1 MDKKIIGEKISSLRK
16 EKGLTQKELAD
27 RLGVTDK
34 AISKWETG
42 VHFPDIAIMESLAEE
57 LEITVSELLG
67 FEDATKEEVIKGMTL
82 VSDEEKMKTKKQMK
96 TRAIELI
103 VYGAIGF
110 PTSIYLSWILHLQ
123 GLQGGVYG
131 ITTNLLMI
139 LAMTA
144 FVSGI
149 ETLINLRKL

>member
-27 RLGVTDK
+27 RLSVTDK

-42 VHFPDIAIMESLAEE
+42 VHFPDIAILENLAEE
-57 LEITVSELLG
+57 LGITVSELLG

-82 VSDEEKMKTKKQMK
+82 VSDEEKKKIKAQMK
-96 TRAIELI
+96 GRAIELI

-131 ITTNLLMI
+131 STTTLLMI

-144 FVSGI
+144 FISGI

>member
-27 RLGVTDK
+27 RLSVTDK

-42 VHFPDIAIMESLAEE
+42 VHFPDIAILENLAEE
-57 LEITVSELLG
+57 LEITVSELLC

-82 VSDEEKMKTKKQMK
+82 VSDEEKKKIKTKM
-96 TRAIELI
+96 RARAVELV
-103 VYGAIGF
+103 VYGSIGF

-123 GLQGGVYG
+123 GLQGGIYG
-131 ITTNLLMI
+131 ITTTLLMI
-139 LAMTA
+139 LAMTC
-144 FVSGI
+144 FISGI

>member
-27 RLGVTDK
+27 RLCVTDK

-42 VHFPDIAIMESLAEE
+42 VHFPDIAILENLAEE
-57 LEITVSELLG
+57 LGITVSELLG
-67 FEDATKEEVIKGMTL
+67 FEDATKEEVIKGMAL
-82 VSDEEKMKTKKQMK
+82 VSDEEKKKIKAQMK
-96 TRAIELI
+96 GRAIELI

-131 ITTNLLMI
+131 VTTTLLMI
-139 LAMTA
+139 LAMTC

-149 ETLINLRKL
+149 ETIINLRKL

>member
-16 EKGLTQKELAD
+16 EKGRTQKELAD

-42 VHFPDIAIMESLAEE
+42 V
-57 LEITVSELLG
+57 
-67 FEDATKEEVIKGMTL
+67 
-82 VSDEEKMKTKKQMK
+82 
-96 TRAIELI
+96 
-103 VYGAIGF
+103 Y
-110 PTSIYLSWILHLQ
+110 LQ

>member
-16 EKGLTQKELAD
+16 EKSLTQKELAD

-42 VHFPDIAIMESLAEE
+42 VHFPDIAIMEKLAKE
-57 LEITVSELLG
+57 LGLTVSELLG
-67 FEDATKEEVIKGMTL
+67 LEQATSEEVIKGMTL
-82 VSDEEKMKTKKQMK
+82 VSDEEKKKIKAQM
-96 TRAIELI
+96 RARAVELI

-131 ITTNLLMI
+131 VTTTLLMI
-139 LAMTA
+139 LAMTC

-149 ETLINLRKL
+149 ETIINLRKL